1 MVQPGTKRLW
11 RPSELERRVGQAARL
26 TAEREAARIP
36 WPQLQDARE
45 NYVAWEAFALWV
57 RAIENAAGDFP
68 EFLAEAVEKRCP
80 GFSEVVVKH
89 KQEHPDSPPF
99 FWYYLQRWI
108 NERIFGDA
116 WREGWMNAVGYY
128 SARNLASLRNHAYW
142 DYCERQWRHAKPATY
157 PSFRELVNASERCT
171 DRVLDD
177 YGMREEKRRLIKLS
191 RQVGTR
197 VLRNTVT
204 RYVDWGVFSYWA
216 R

>member
-80 GFSEVVVKH
+80 GFSDFVAKH
-89 KQEHPDSPPF
+89 KQEHPDSLPF
-99 FWYYLQRWI
+99 FWYHLERWI
-108 NERIFGDA
+108 NERIFGKA

-128 SARNLASLRNHAYW
+128 SARDLASLRNHAYW
-142 DYCERQWRHAKPATY
+142 EYCERQWKLSKPAAY
-157 PSFRELVNASERCT
+157 PSFRDWLKASEQC
-171 DRVLDD
+171 DD
-177 YGMREEKRRLIKLS
+177 
-191 RQVGTR
+191 
-197 VLRNTVT
+197 
-204 RYVDWGVFSYWA
+204 
-216 R
+216 